1 MAQKATNQY
10 QYLVLDLTNVCRIET
25 SVVEFLERKIR
36 EVAESTTVMLAGLSD
51 DSTVYADLQRGGLV
65 LNFET
70 RSPHRPSSTLEQ
82 VDPMGFETLDEAVEW
97 SNVHQDQVS
106 DSRSLTVSVGSDD
119 ESKCLGPSFCIQSFS
134 KLNVSPSYFFCVG
147 GRSHCGLQSNL
158 SEPRHGPGI
167 LPSQH

>member
-1 MAQKATNQY
+1 MARKATIQY
-10 QYLVLDLTNVCRIET
+10 QYLVLDVTNVCRIET

-70 RSPHRPSSTLEQ
+70 LSPQRRSNILEQ
-82 VDPMGFETLDEAVEW
+82 VDPMAFETLDEAVEW
-97 SNVHQDQVS
+97 SNLHQHQVS

-119 ESKCLGPSFCIQSFS
+119 DSKCLKPQF
-134 KLNVSPSYFFCVG
+134 
-147 GRSHCGLQSNL
+147 
-158 SEPRHGPGI
+158 
-167 LPSQH
+167 